1 MVTDD
6 DRRRVAKELR
16 NFFPIDL
23 VTELADVD
31 CHLASMVMGDKF
43 CPSDCLW
50 CFKTVCSTL
59 ADLIEPSDAAKC
71 VAEVKVDGERLEKL
85 VHDAVVECAGVDR
98 EALLALAEEM
108 EGICD
113 LLPIRR
119 WAHSIREACGVSE

>member
-1 MVTDD
+1 MVTDE

-59 ADLIEPSDAAKC
+59 ADLIETSC
-71 VAEVKVDGERLEKL
+71 
-85 VHDAVVECAGVDR
+85 DR
-98 EALLALAEEM
+98 EE
-108 EGICD
+108 
-113 LLPIRR
+113 LLPALRGEGD
-119 WAHSIREACGVSE
+119 AK